1 MMDGHC
7 ILHLQF
13 GKMKNQLLI
22 HRAIPFLFFFV
33 CFFFHQAQAQK
44 IEHVILVGADG
55 LGAYAFPDAEMPHLK
70 KMMENG
76 SYTLKARAVLPSS
89 SAVNWASMLMG
100 SGPTMHGYTE
110 WGSKTPEIPSAVLSP
125 YGKYPS
131 VFSLIREQKP
141 SFTSA
146 AVFSWSGIGYILEE
160 EAIDFFHDGN
170 GDEEGCV
177 EEVSRL
183 IREEKPNFLF
193 LHLDEPD
200 GVGHGI
206 GHNTPEYYEELKNVD
221 RRIGSVIQAVIDAGI
236 EDKTVVLVTSD
247 HGGIE
252 KGHGGKSLEEVL
264 IPWIITGP
272 GIRKGHEIKD
282 LVMTFDTG
290 ATIAWLLGLEM
301 PEAWRGKPVME
312 IGE

>member
-1 MMDGHC
+1 
-7 ILHLQF
+7 
-13 GKMKNQLLI
+13 MKNQLLI
-22 HRAIPFLFFFV
+22 YRMNAFMLFFG
-33 CFFFHQAQAQK
+33 CLFFYQTQAQQ
-44 IEHVILVGADG
+44 IEHVILIGADG
-55 LGAYAFPDAEMPHLK
+55 LGAYAFPEAEMPHLK
-70 KMMENG
+70 NMMENG
-76 SYTLKARAVLPSS
+76 SHTLKARTVLPSS

-131 VFSLIREQKP
+131 VFSLIRAQKP
-141 SFTSA
+141 TFTSA

-160 EAIDFFHDGN
+160 EAIDFFFDGK

-177 EEVSRL
+177 EETSRL

-193 LHLDEPD
+193 LHLDQPD

-206 GHNTPEYYEELKNVD
+206 GHHTPEYYEELKNVD
-221 RRIGSVIQAVIDAGI
+221 RRIGTVLQAVKDAGI
-236 EDKTVVLVTSD
+236 EDKTVILVTSD
-247 HGGIE
+247 HGGID
-252 KGHGGKSLEEVL
+252 KGHGGKSLDEVL

-272 GIRKGHEIKD
+272 GIRKGHEVED

-290 ATIAWLLGLEM
+290 ATIAWLLNLEM
-301 PEAWRGKPVME
+301 PSAWRGKPVKE
-312 IGE
+312 ILK

>member
-1 MMDGHC
+1 MGSFTSKRKTLSFLIC
-7 ILHLQF
+7 LSV
-13 GKMKNQLLI
+13 LL
-22 HRAIPFLFFFV
+22 
-33 CFFFHQAQAQK
+33 FHNLQAQK
-44 IEHVILVGADG
+44 IEHVILIGADG

-70 KMMENG
+70 NMIENG
-76 SYTLKARAVLPSS
+76 SHTLKARTVLPSS

-146 AVFSWSGIGYILEE
+146 AVFSWSGIGYLLEE
-160 EAIDFFHDGN
+160 EAIDFFHDGK

-177 EEVSRL
+177 EETARI

-200 GVGHGI
+200 GVGHNI
-206 GHNTPEYYEELKNVD
+206 GHHTPEYYEELKDVD
-221 RRIGSVIQAVIDAGI
+221 RRIGAVLQAVKDAGI

-247 HGGIE
+247 HGGID
-252 KGHGGKSLEEVL
+252 KGHGGKTLDEVL

-272 GIRKGHEIKD
+272 GIQKGYEVKD

-290 ATIAWLLGLEM
+290 ATIAWLLNLET
-301 PEAWRGKPVME
+301 PSAWRGKPVKE
-312 IGE
+312 ILK

>member
-1 MMDGHC
+1 MYLFSSKRK
-7 ILHLQF
+7 ILSFLICF
-13 GKMKNQLLI
+13 GVLL
-22 HRAIPFLFFFV
+22 FQNL
-33 CFFFHQAQAQK
+33 QAQK
-44 IEHVILVGADG
+44 IEHVILIGADG
-55 LGAYAFPDAEMPHLK
+55 LGAYALPEAEMPNLK
-70 KMMENG
+70 KMIENG
-76 SYTLKARAVLPSS
+76 SHTLKARTVLPSS

-131 VFSLIREQKP
+131 VFSLIREQKS

-160 EAIDFFHDGN
+160 EAIDFFHDGK

-177 EEVSRL
+177 EETARI

-206 GHNTPEYYEELKNVD
+206 GHHTPEYYEELKNVD
-221 RRIGSVIQAVIDAGI
+221 RRIGAVIQAVKDAGI
-236 EDKTVVLVTSD
+236 EDKTVILVTSD
-247 HGGIE
+247 HGGID
-252 KGHGGKSLEEVL
+252 KGHGGKTLDEVL

-272 GIRKGHEIKD
+272 GIRKGYEVKD

-290 ATIAWLLGLEM
+290 ATIAWLLDLEM
-301 PEAWRGKPVME
+301 PSAWRGKPVKE
-312 IGE
+312 IVD